1 MTDDDKKD
9 DRETRNAIFAARDA
23 AEKAMSVSREEILR
37 RDFGLDI
44 PTSLVP
50 LPSRGLVYAP
60 EHPLHLKDQVEI
72 RGMTTREEDILMS
85 RALIRKGTVISELI
99 KSCMI
104 TQNVDVTSLV
114 GGDRNALMVA
124 IRILGY
130 GADYSGHVECPA
142 CQVRNEIS
150 VDLNNLEVR
159 DLGVPPVSPG
169 ENRFHFKLP
178 TLGADVVFKLL
189 TGREEEEIMQM
200 AEAKKKKGIQNDNL
214 VSTRL
219 TYSIVS
225 VNGVTDKNKLSQFIS
240 MMPAR
245 DSNALRHYM
254 DKVEPGMDMKFNFE
268 CKACEHTEVMPLP
281 LGPTF
286 FWPNAGR

>member
-1 MTDDDKKD
+1 MTDEKD
-9 DRETRNAIFAARDA
+9 NRETRNAIFAAREA
-23 AEKAMSVSREEILR
+23 MEKANAVSREDILKKE
-37 RDFGLDI
+37 FGLDI

-50 LPSRGLVYAP
+50 LPSRGLVYP
-60 EHPLHLKDQVEI
+60 QEHPLHLQDQVEI

-104 TQNVDVTSLV
+104 TQGVDVTSLV

-130 GADYSGHVECPA
+130 GADYSGHAECPV

-150 VDLNNLEVR
+150 VDLNGLEVK
-159 DLGVPPVSPG
+159 DLGVDPIAPG

-178 TLGADVVFKLL
+178 KLGADVVFKLL
-189 TGREEEEIMQM
+189 TGREEEEIM
-200 AEAKKKKGIQNDNL
+200 AASEAKKKRGIQNDN
-214 VSTRL
+214 VITTRL

-225 VNGVTDKNKLSQFIS
+225 VNGISDKNKLSQFIS
-240 MMPAR
+240 LMPAQ
-245 DSNALRHYM
+245 DSNALRFFM
-254 DKVEPGMDMKFNFE
+254 DKVEPGMEMKFDFE
-268 CKACEHTEVMPLP
+268 CKACGHTEVMPLP